1 MALERTAKSQFDK
14 SVHQPESGDV
24 LNYPWPAHDISKSEI
39 SEEIAALK
47 QAVQRR

>member
-14 SVHQPESGDV
+14 TVHQPESDV
-24 LNYPWPAHDISKSEI
+24 LNYPWPSHDISKSEI